1 MATSALQQ
9 TNPASTPP
17 TASEVPDLEN
27 GDQLTAAEFLRRYEA
42 APDLKKAQL
51 IGNYSGRQNEL
62 QNGGQDPRSSLFGE
76 PSMAAFNAS
85 KRLFFCL
92 RIVDR

>member
-1 MATSALQQ
+1 MNSVQMVILNNKFEQHKRNRKRKVTVFVIGVIVFIIGLAVSL
-9 TNPASTPP
+9 
-17 TASEVPDLEN
+17 L
-27 GDQLTAAEFLRRYEA
+27 LR
-42 APDLKKAQL
+42 
-51 IGNYSGRQNEL
+51 NYSGRQNEL
-62 QNGGQDPRSSLFGE
+62 KNGGQEPRSSLFGE

>member
-1 MATSALQQ
+1 MKR
-9 TNPASTPP
+9 
-17 TASEVPDLEN
+17 LEQAFRN
-27 GDQLTAAEFLRRYEA
+27 LCKYGAEGCRVKTCVEA
-42 APDLKKAQL
+42 ISDFSLL
-51 IGNYSGRQNEL
+51 VGNYSGRQNEL
-62 QNGGQDPRSSLFGE
+62 QNGGQEPRNSLFGE

>member
-1 MATSALQQ
+1 MC
-9 TNPASTPP
+9 
-17 TASEVPDLEN
+17 
-27 GDQLTAAEFLRRYEA
+27 LTANYCEENS
-42 APDLKKAQL
+42 
-51 IGNYSGRQNEL
+51 NYSGRQNEL
-62 QNGGQDPRSSLFGE
+62 QNGGQEPRSSLFGE

>member
-1 MATSALQQ
+1 MKRPQKLAVMLV
-9 TNPASTPP
+9 PTPP
-17 TASEVPDLEN
+17 
-27 GDQLTAAEFLRRYEA
+27 YEICG
-42 APDLKKAQL
+42 LGCRF
-51 IGNYSGRQNEL
+51 GNYSGRQNEL
-62 QNGGQDPRSSLFGE
+62 QNGGQEPRSSLFGE